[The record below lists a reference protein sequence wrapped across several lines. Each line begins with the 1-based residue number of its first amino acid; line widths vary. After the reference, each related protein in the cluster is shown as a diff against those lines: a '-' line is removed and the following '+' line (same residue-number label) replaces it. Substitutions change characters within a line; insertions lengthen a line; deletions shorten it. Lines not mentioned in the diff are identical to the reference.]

1 MQHGNLEQINYICKL
16 WAHVQLIIHTQFQW
30 AERFTRIVSGNICGE
45 GRLNIP
51 IFFFC
56 YPIIWISQ
64 MQVYL
69 SSIVQKQEGAKKKK
83 KRKRRNRIIAQIKIA
98 FNTFIHVFLR
108 F

>member
-1 MQHGNLEQINYICKL
+1 MH
-16 WAHVQLIIHTQFQW
+16 
-30 AERFTRIVSGNICGE
+30 
-45 GRLNIP
+45 
-51 IFFFC
+51 
-56 YPIIWISQ
+56 
-64 MQVYL
+64 VYL